1 MSNQSKLVQKMVF
14 AAFYAALAVVFMAFN
29 TMVPIFEMPNGGSL
43 ELFVIAIILASFH
56 LGWKWGVG
64 VGLIAWVLGM
74 MFGYNKYIR
83 RDTK

>member
-43 ELFVIAIILASFH
+43 VSWM
-56 LGWKWGVG
+56 GS
-64 VGLIAWVLGM
+64 
-74 MFGYNKYIR
+74 
-83 RDTK
+83 